1 MSKIKDLKLNP
12 DNNLNIIS
20 ILELFSP
27 NAKSKYTDTL
37 LRLMK
42 STPNIKGHIK
52 EVKTYINSTFDFATG
67 LLFAR
72 TNRGARS
79 VIWLLP
85 WSNSSSSISPRYP
98 ATRLNALAMA

>member
-27 NAKSKYTDTL
+27 DAKSKYTDTL

-42 STPNIKGHIK
+42 STPNIKEHVK
-52 EVKTYINSTFDFATG
+52 EVKNHVNS
-67 LLFAR
+67 
-72 TNRGARS
+72 NH
-79 VIWLLP
+79 
-85 WSNSSSSISPRYP
+85 
-98 ATRLNALAMA
+98 

>member
-27 NAKSKYTDTL
+27 DGKSKYTDTL

-42 STPNIKGHIK
+42 STPNIKDHVKEIKQYITGNFNFISEDSLSQFSDIQLLLVYRFLDSSLMFRIYKHLENSVNITK
-52 EVKTYINSTFDFATG
+52 EV
-67 LLFAR
+67 
-72 TNRGARS
+72 
-79 VIWLLP
+79 
-85 WSNSSSSISPRYP
+85 
-98 ATRLNALAMA
+98 

>member
-52 EVKTYINSTFDFATG
+52 EVKT
-67 LLFAR
+67 
-72 TNRGARS
+72 
-79 VIWLLP
+79 
-85 WSNSSSSISPRYP
+85 
-98 ATRLNALAMA
+98 